1 MNPDFE
7 ASLPPGF
14 WHPATPCL
22 VRRSSFLK
30 TGFHLRPAA
39 AILSKMKDVETKKP
53 LSLQQREALL
63 KTLKAR
69 FEKTP
74 NRHQGLEWAKVQ
86 ARLEAHTEKL
96 WSLNEMESTGG
107 EPDVVGHD
115 KKTGEYVFYDCS
127 AESPKGRTSLC
138 YDREGL
144 ESRKE
149 FKPKNTALDL
159 AAAMGLELLTE
170 AQYLDLQKLG
180 EFDAKTSSWIKTP
193 ADIRKLGGAL
203 YGDRRY
209 GRVFVGHN
217 GAQSYYAGRGFRGSL
232 RV

>member
-1 MNPDFE
+1 
-7 ASLPPGF
+7 
-14 WHPATPCL
+14 
-22 VRRSSFLK
+22 
-30 TGFHLRPAA
+30 
-39 AILSKMKDVETKKP
+39 MKNVETKKP
-53 LSLQQREALL
+53 LSPQQREALR

-69 FEKTP
+69 FEKNP
-74 NRHQGLEWAKVQ
+74 NRHQGLEWAEVQ